1 MARRRELKAVCN
13 DLLAI
18 FVSRNNRID
27 GYWAL
32 GFFQAWLQKH
42 REQAMAFPLI
52 PVQEED
58 SEFLFA
64 ETAEF
69 FRNELDRLAATRNI
83 PPEWIV
89 HASIDVTSVASDSL
103 LCTATLTADNELQ
116 FQSSADAQALIHDPS
131 KEFAS
136 GSGPRL
142 RGSRRSWLANLS

>member
-18 FVSRNNRID
+18 FISRNNRID

-52 PVQEED
+52 PAQEED

-69 FRNELDRLAATRNI
+69 FRNELDRLAATRKI

-89 HASIDVTSVASDSL
+89 HASIDVTSVTSDSL
-103 LCTATLTADNELQ
+103 LCTVTLAADNGLQ

-136 GSGPRL
+136 ESGPRL
-142 RGSRRSWLANLS
+142 RGSRRSWLAH